1 MKKALLFVVALFAS
15 VMIMPATYALEGDDF
30 ANEATYV
37 ATVDGVNYTTLQEA
51 IDNANGKTV
60 TLLSDVTE
68 SITVSEGT
76 TVTLDLGSYTLTNKS
91 GQHTITNNG
100 NLTVKGSGTVD
111 NVSHGK
117 AAVFNDKTGVATLE
131 SGTYTRSKEA
141 GKDAEDSGGNS
152 YYTIHNYGTMTI
164 KQDVTIYNSG
174 RFSSM
179 VHNGFQDGAKDN
191 LEKVTPTLVIDGG
204 TFDGGLNTIKN
215 DDYGILIIN
224 DGTFKNTTQAT
235 ILNWNEATIN
245 GGTFT
250 ADEATIL
257 NGRLALN
264 SDIGKLTINGGTFN
278 AGTRGVIERMGG
290 SLVDYGKN
298 ISIIGGTFN
307 KEIADRFLQISEDQ
321 ALLQD
326 ANGNYVI
333 ADKEADYSK
342 VDSLIDEANQLDKS
356 KYTDESVKVLENAI
370 AAVDRSKNGLEQAD
384 VDKMALD
391 IENAINGLVEK
402 TVEPTVPEN
411 PDVENPDTEKPDTE
425 NPEVNESDKNI
436 KDEEVNPKTADSIS
450 YAYIALLISGF
461 GVAVSLKRLA

>member
-1 MKKALLFVVALFAS
+1 MKKALLFVIALFAS
-15 VMIMPATYALEGDDF
+15 VMIMPTTYALDG
-30 ANEATYV
+30 V
-37 ATVDGVNYTTLQEA
+37 ASVDGVNYTTLQEA

-68 SITVSEGT
+68 SVTIPEGT

-278 AGTRGVIERMGG
+278 AGTRGIIERMGG

-384 VDKMALD
+384 VDKMATD
-391 IENAINGLVEK
+391 IENAIKGLVEK
-402 TVEPTVPEN
+402 TEEPTVPED
-411 PDVENPDTEKPDTE
+411 PDIDEPSQDLPEFPNVNLPDKD
-425 NPEVNESDKNI
+425 V
-436 KDEEVNPKTADSIS
+436 KDEVSNPKTADSIS
-450 YAYIALLISGF
+450 YAYIALLISGL
-461 GVAVSLKRLA
+461 GVGIALKKLA